1 MVTTQP
7 LNMEFLPQIAQI
19 YADLKPPK
27 VVYWRK
33 LIKKDFILI
42 CDVCVICGK
51 YLFMNSLNRLSS
63 YLYCKSLCLMEKFPF
78 HLQVQRIISFLSLS
92 LMIYSPANIH
102 NMSIRWFLTCHF
114 LSVILCCILWR
125 FHSFSEWISK
135 YQYQLKSNC
144 LSLLLLLFLYN
155 SFTSNSGSSIWL
167 YFFTKL

>member
-1 MVTTQP
+1 MIIKVKVIKFFLIIFKSEFRNEFIKVSVTTQP

-63 YLYCKSLCLMEKFPF
+63 YKFLLFYCLYYSYLMLF
-78 HLQVQRIISFLSLS
+78 VIIHIRVRFFFSFLLS
-92 LMIYSPANIH
+92 KLYIKN
-102 NMSIRWFLTCHF
+102 NL
-114 LSVILCCILWR
+114 L
-125 FHSFSEWISK
+125 
-135 YQYQLKSNC
+135 QL
-144 LSLLLLLFLYN
+144 
-155 SFTSNSGSSIWL
+155 
-167 YFFTKL
+167 

>member
-1 MVTTQP
+1 MFKNSHIYFIILFLFFASCKKESIHPEWDVNLLSPIAKTKLTLNQIVADSLLQVNSDSSISLVVTTQP

-63 YLYCKSLCLMEKFPF
+63 Y
-78 HLQVQRIISFLSLS
+78 
-92 LMIYSPANIH
+92 
-102 NMSIRWFLTCHF
+102 
-114 LSVILCCILWR
+114 
-125 FHSFSEWISK
+125 
-135 YQYQLKSNC
+135 
-144 LSLLLLLFLYN
+144 
-155 SFTSNSGSSIWL
+155 
-167 YFFTKL
+167 

>member
-1 MVTTQP
+1 LHKVQLRKTNLFFSYSFLFLLQSYKFVTTQP

-63 YLYCKSLCLMEKFPF
+63 YKFLLFYCLYYSYLMLF
-78 HLQVQRIISFLSLS
+78 VIIHIRVRFFFSFLLS
-92 LMIYSPANIH
+92 KLYIKN
-102 NMSIRWFLTCHF
+102 NL
-114 LSVILCCILWR
+114 L
-125 FHSFSEWISK
+125 
-135 YQYQLKSNC
+135 QL
-144 LSLLLLLFLYN
+144 
-155 SFTSNSGSSIWL
+155 
-167 YFFTKL
+167 

>member
-1 MVTTQP
+1 MELLHKNITEKIIKSFYKVYNELGYGFLEKVYENAMLIELKELGLFCEKQRKIVTTQP

-63 YLYCKSLCLMEKFPF
+63 YEKLKF
-78 HLQVQRIISFLSLS
+78 II
-92 LMIYSPANIH
+92 IQ
-102 NMSIRWFLTCHF
+102 
-114 LSVILCCILWR
+114 
-125 FHSFSEWISK
+125 K
-135 YQYQLKSNC
+135 
-144 LSLLLLLFLYN
+144 
-155 SFTSNSGSSIWL
+155 
-167 YFFTKL
+167 

>member
-1 MVTTQP
+1 MLLFVSKSKVQLFTPLDIHPVRYALTGLLKIAFSVTTQP

-63 YLYCKSLCLMEKFPF
+63 YLNFLWL
-78 HLQVQRIISFLSLS
+78 ISDF
-92 LMIYSPANIH
+92 N
-102 NMSIRWFLTCHF
+102 SI
-114 LSVILCCILWR
+114 
-125 FHSFSEWISK
+125 
-135 YQYQLKSNC
+135 
-144 LSLLLLLFLYN
+144 
-155 SFTSNSGSSIWL
+155 
-167 YFFTKL
+167 